1 MPNLLEDL
9 CYTQRFLIMIPSI
22 LAQQSPSAQ
31 PGIFGLL
38 PFVLIAGIFYL
49 LIIRPMRSR
58 QKGLEALIASL
69 KNGDKVIT
77 NGGVYGTIAGVRET
91 TFILKIA
98 DQVKMEVAK
107 NAIASLQAAPEDST
121 SK

>member
-1 MPNLLEDL
+1 
-9 CYTQRFLIMIPSI
+9 MIPSI

-31 PGIFGLL
+31 PGIVGLL

-49 LIIRPMRSR
+49 LIIRPMRNR
-58 QKGLEALIASL
+58 QKSLDTLIASL

-77 NGGVYGTIAGVRET
+77 NGGVYGTIAGVREN
-91 TFILKIA
+91 TFILKVA

-107 NAIASLQAAPEDST
+107 KSIASLQAPPEDST
-121 SK
+121 AK

>member
-1 MPNLLEDL
+1 
-9 CYTQRFLIMIPSI
+9 MIPSI
-22 LAQQSPSAQ
+22 LAQQSPSTQ
-31 PGIFGLL
+31 PGIVGLL

-58 QKGLEALIASL
+58 QKSLETLIAGL

-77 NGGVYGTIAGVRET
+77 NGGVYGTIAGVREN
-91 TFILKIA
+91 TFILKVA
-98 DQVKMEVAK
+98 DQMKLEVAK
-107 NAIASLQAAPEDST
+107 NAVASLQAPSEDST

>member
-1 MPNLLEDL
+1 
-9 CYTQRFLIMIPSI
+9 MIPFI
-22 LAQQSPSAQ
+22 LAQQGSPPPS
-31 PGIFGLL
+31 GLFGLM
-38 PFVLIAGIFYL
+38 PFILIAGIFYL

-58 QKGLEALIASL
+58 QKKLESLIASL

-77 NGGVYGTIAGVRET
+77 TGGVYGTIAGVRDT
-91 TFILKIA
+91 TFLLKVA

-107 NAIASLQAAPEDST
+107 NAVASLQSPPENST

>member
-1 MPNLLEDL
+1 
-9 CYTQRFLIMIPSI
+9 MIPSI

-49 LIIRPMRSR
+49 LIIRPMRNR
-58 QKGLEALIASL
+58 QKSLETLIADL

-77 NGGVYGTIAGVRET
+77 NGGVYGTIAGVREN
-91 TFILKIA
+91 TFILKVA
-98 DQVKMEVAK
+98 DQVKLEVSK
-107 NAIASLQAAPEDST
+107 NSVASLQVPPEDSI

>member
-1 MPNLLEDL
+1 
-9 CYTQRFLIMIPSI
+9 MIPPI

-31 PGIFGLL
+31 PGIVGLL

-49 LIIRPMRSR
+49 LIIRPMRNR
-58 QKGLEALIASL
+58 QKSLDALIASL

-77 NGGVYGTIAGVRET
+77 NGGVYGTIAGVRDN
-91 TFILKIA
+91 TFILKVA

-107 NAIASLQAAPEDST
+107 KSIASLQAPSEVST
-121 SK
+121 AK

>member
-1 MPNLLEDL
+1 
-9 CYTQRFLIMIPSI
+9 MIPFI
-22 LAQQSPSAQ
+22 LAQQGSPPQS
-31 PGIFGLL
+31 GLFGLL
-38 PFVLIAGIFYL
+38 PFILIAGIFYL

-58 QKGLEALIASL
+58 QKNLESLIASL

-77 NGGVYGTIAGVRET
+77 TGGVYGTIAGVRDN
-91 TFILKIA
+91 TFLLKVA

-107 NAIASLQAAPEDST
+107 NAVASLQSPSENST

>member
-1 MPNLLEDL
+1 
-9 CYTQRFLIMIPSI
+9 MIPSI
-22 LAQQSPSAQ
+22 LAQQTPSAQ

-58 QKGLEALIASL
+58 QKSLETLIAGL

-77 NGGVYGTIAGVRET
+77 NGGVYGTIAGVREN
-91 TFILKIA
+91 TFILKVA
-98 DQVKMEVAK
+98 DQMKLEVAK
-107 NAIASLQAAPEDST
+107 NAVASLQAPSEDST

>member
-1 MPNLLEDL
+1 
-9 CYTQRFLIMIPSI
+9 MIPFI
-22 LAQQSPSAQ
+22 LAQQGSSPQS
-31 PGIFGLL
+31 GVFGLL
-38 PFVLIAGIFYL
+38 PFILIAGIFYL

-58 QKGLEALIASL
+58 QKNLESLISSL

-77 NGGVYGTIAGVRET
+77 TGGVYGTIAGVREN
-91 TFILKIA
+91 TFLLKVS

-107 NAIASLQAAPEDST
+107 NAVASLQTPSENST